1 MTGGGYLNGSGYP
14 DPTAYRAIK
23 RMEDKSMSMDVNRGE
38 IWKYMAGEN
47 ERDGIVVGYDNVT
60 VAVYPLLD
68 IDLGGCIEIVTRA
81 GIKYIHPLRMAY
93 TTRKKLIDYLQ
104 DVPSDAMEY
113 IDSAMCSE
121 LGLSVN
127 TEEYKKSEPAH
138 SSEEYEDALND
149 IARLKLE
156 NQQMKESLIEYTV
169 KSRVMTEQYSALLDR
184 LCKNNCF
191 C

>member
-14 DPTAYRAIK
+14 DPTAYKAIQ

-68 IDLGGCIEIVTRA
+68 IDLGGCIEIVTRE

-93 TTRKKLIDYLQ
+93 TTRKKLVDYLQ
-104 DVPSDAMEY
+104 DVPEDTMHEIKTA
-113 IDSAMCSE
+113 ISAGLGLTLAEPSRTATVLDDGARDEAERLKAENQRLQSE
-121 LGLSVN
+121 L
-127 TEEYKKSEPAH
+127 
-138 SSEEYEDALND
+138 
-149 IARLKLE
+149 I
-156 NQQMKESLIEYTV
+156 ESTV
-169 KSRVMTEQYSALLDR
+169 RAKVMTEQYDTLLER
-184 LCKNNCF
+184 F
-191 C
+191 CSSMR

>member
-14 DPTAYRAIK
+14 DPTAYRAMK
-23 RMEDKSMSMDVNRGE
+23 RMEDKSMNVNRGE

-47 ERDGIVVGYDNVT
+47 EREGVVVGYDNAT
-60 VAVYPLLD
+60 VAMYPLLD

-81 GIKYIHPLRMAY
+81 GVKYIHPLRFGY
-93 TTRKKLIDYLQ
+93 TTGKKLVEYVQ
-104 DVPSDAMEY
+104 DVSGDTMYEIENNMKRLFMLYSGAEKSDK
-113 IDSAMCSE
+113 
-121 LGLSVN
+121 
-127 TEEYKKSEPAH
+127 TETGH

-169 KSRVMTEQYSALLDR
+169 KAKVMTEQCNALLDR
-184 LCKNNCF
+184 LCKKDC
-191 C
+191 CC